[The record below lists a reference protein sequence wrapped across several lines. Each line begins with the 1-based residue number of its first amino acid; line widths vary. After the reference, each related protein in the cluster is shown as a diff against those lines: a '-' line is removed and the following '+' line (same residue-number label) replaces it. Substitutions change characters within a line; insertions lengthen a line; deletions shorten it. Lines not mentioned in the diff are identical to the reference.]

1 MSYRI
6 ELLPAA
12 RRQLRKLAPKAQK
25 QVKELIDMLAENPRP
40 TGYKVLKGDLKG
52 LLRVRTGDFRVI
64 YTIKDDLLLVIIL
77 KIGDRRSV
85 Y

>member
-1 MSYRI
+1 
-6 ELLPAA
+6 
-12 RRQLRKLAPKAQK
+12 
-25 QVKELIDMLAENPRP
+25 MLAENPRP

-77 KIGDRRSV
+77 KIGGRRSV